1 MLNDQYI
8 VVAVMPCLQRVEYVL
23 LDELSGL
30 RLWKGRVSAQTN
42 MRCGGTELP
51 EVPGYMIYLFHHSLV
66 IRGLIAL
73 VIVCVSPATQ

>member
-42 MRCGGTELP
+42 MKCGSMELP
-51 EVPGYMIYLFHHSLV
+51 KVPGYSHS
-66 IRGLIAL
+66 IIPSRYA
-73 VIVCVSPATQ
+73 VSLHW